1 MTLKPLQPHS
11 SLVWGT
17 SLQQPGRNSVTEERP
32 LRLAQG
38 PGFVITCA
46 PPQKTRRRRTASS
59 AGFPSPR
66 GRNSPASRAEAS
78 SPSSCRSSTDLVTS
92 TTVGGAV
99 NTIGRRDKTRNMLLA
114 RASTGLE
121 VRLPHLAS
129 SSSGADSSRKPAARV
144 RRAVPNLTAVE
155 VDLCHGRLVPN
166 HMILAAT
173 SIACLGRQHQQQQ

>member
-1 MTLKPLQPHS
+1 
-11 SLVWGT
+11 
-17 SLQQPGRNSVTEERP
+17 
-32 LRLAQG
+32 
-38 PGFVITCA
+38 
-46 PPQKTRRRRTASS
+46 
-59 AGFPSPR
+59 
-66 GRNSPASRAEAS
+66 
-78 SPSSCRSSTDLVTS
+78 
-92 TTVGGAV
+92 
-99 NTIGRRDKTRNMLLA
+99 MLLA

>member
-1 MTLKPLQPHS
+1 
-11 SLVWGT
+11 
-17 SLQQPGRNSVTEERP
+17 
-32 LRLAQG
+32 
-38 PGFVITCA
+38 
-46 PPQKTRRRRTASS
+46 
-59 AGFPSPR
+59 
-66 GRNSPASRAEAS
+66 
-78 SPSSCRSSTDLVTS
+78 
-92 TTVGGAV
+92 
-99 NTIGRRDKTRNMLLA
+99 MLLA

-144 RRAVPNLTAVE
+144 RRALPNLTAVE